1 MKKLCL
7 KILSVLASVVL
18 LFSFTACDEVM
29 NEINS
34 ALEQLQSAVD
44 EMNNLME
51 YFEEY
56 NFNAVLDGDGT
67 ITEEWVGTELDAEFV
82 QPDSVTSFAKG
93 YYEANNLGRVYSNS
107 VQVTSMQ
114 DVDAYVQYLKGIG
127 YDEYSE
133 LISWSSYNLMLAAN
147 AGKLCMAL
155 SDGENYVQVAYL
167 EGESEEFNA
176 IFIIADYDLMVAGGE
191 SNDGGEVNTPVE

>member
-7 KILSVLASVVL
+7 KVMSILASVVL
-18 LFSFTACDEVM
+18 LFSFTACDEVL
-29 NEINS
+29 NDINS

-44 EMNNLME
+44 EMNNLIE

-67 ITEEWVGTELDAEFV
+67 ITEEWVGTELDEDFV

-93 YYEANNLGRVYSNS
+93 YYEENDFGRVYSNS
-107 VQVTSMQ
+107 VNVTSMQ
-114 DVDAYVQYLKGIG
+114 DVDAFVQYLKGKG

-133 LISWSSYNLMLAAN
+133 LISWSSYNLMLAAD
-147 AGKLCMAL
+147 AC
-155 SDGENYVQVAYL
+155 
-167 EGESEEFNA
+167 
-176 IFIIADYDLMVAGGE
+176 
-191 SNDGGEVNTPVE
+191 